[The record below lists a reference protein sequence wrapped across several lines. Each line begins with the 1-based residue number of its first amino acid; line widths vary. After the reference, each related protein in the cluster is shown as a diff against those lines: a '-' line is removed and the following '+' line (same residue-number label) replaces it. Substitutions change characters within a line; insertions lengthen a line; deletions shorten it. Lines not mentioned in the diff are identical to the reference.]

1 MKGFI
6 WAIGIAM
13 VVAVIACSPET
24 PVSTPVPKGG
34 ASDEPTATISEPTLI
49 EMGAPVPKGGASD
62 EPTATISEPTLIES
76 GTRLRGAFALEG
88 KRFRH
93 GRIGEPCQGYER
105 SRDIGPWLSV
115 SVYDS
120 TFKLIDEVQLQAGVT
135 NGSRCLLHW
144 ESSLTPSYRY
154 RVCLWHCVRF
164 ESGGFDS
171 DWIDSRAL
179 EQFDYSVQWNI
190 KSDFVRSRRQTL
202 PNILR

>member
-49 EMGAPVPKGGASD
+49 E
-62 EPTATISEPTLIES
+62 S
-76 GTRLRGAFALEG
+76 GTPRLRGAFALEG

-171 DWIDSRAL
+171 DWIESRAL